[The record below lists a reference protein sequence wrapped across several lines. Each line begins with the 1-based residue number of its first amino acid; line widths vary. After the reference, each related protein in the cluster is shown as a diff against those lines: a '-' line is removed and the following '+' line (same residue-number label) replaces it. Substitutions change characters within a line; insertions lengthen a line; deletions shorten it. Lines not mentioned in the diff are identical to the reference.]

1 MTKRI
6 TACLSALLDY
16 IMVGI
21 DPATP
26 RGRRARVAL
35 LMNGGWSEERAWA
48 VVFTR
53 DIERGARNFTDEE
66 KNRAAYIRERGVPL
80 S

>member
-1 MTKRI
+1 MTPW
-6 TACLSALLDY
+6 LSGVWDFLT
-16 IMVGI
+16 VGFN
-21 DPATP
+21 PATP
-26 RGRRARVAL
+26 NGRRARVAYL
-35 LMNGGWSEERAWA
+35 VHGGWSEERAWA

-53 DIERGARNFTDEE
+53 DIERGAKNFTDDE

>member
-1 MTKRI
+1 MTPW
-6 TACLSALLDY
+6 LSDIVDFLM
-16 IMVGI
+16 IGI
-21 DPATP
+21 APATP
-26 RGRRARVAL
+26 RGRRVRVAHL
-35 LMNGGWSEERAWA
+35 VDEGWSEERAWA

-53 DIERGARNFTDEE
+53 DIERGAKNFTDDE

>member
-1 MTKRI
+1 MRLNDFVAAMIVNPLYFFTSP
-6 TACLSALLDY
+6 TS
-16 IMVGI
+16 
-21 DPATP
+21 P
-26 RGRRARVAL
+26 RGRQMRVNKL
-35 LMNGGWSEERAWA
+35 VDEGWSEERAWA

-53 DIERGARNFTDEE
+53 DIERGAKNFTDEE